1 MQACKGTPGREI
13 APNTGVNA
21 TKSFTF
27 VTKSGKILHSP
38 ILHYVSGAQFL
49 SLPLGKQIC
58 LTKVWGCVEIFT
70 KKIFKDKFAANFL
83 VKFVSKTQHMHLDR

>member
-27 VTKSGKILHSP
+27 VTKSGKILHSL

-49 SLPLGKQIC
+49 SLPLGKQIFF
-58 LTKVWGCVEIFT
+58 TKVWGCVEIFT

-83 VKFVSKTQHMHLDR
+83 VKFVSKTQHMHLNR